1 MHSHFNLF
9 TLKSPNQ
16 FSESHETQTINISIH
31 TRKGPIHKRRDKRR
45 NKCHINVIIIVFLL
59 TRLNKDALLYRYI
72 PSILFAWHLV
82 YEVFKLFY
90 MYPPICNLLLWLYLK
105 LDIHAMDF
113 LKKSAIRNSY
123 ASSRLN

>member
-9 TLKSPNQ
+9 TSKSPKQ
-16 FSESHETQTINISIH
+16 LSESHETQTINISIR
-31 TRKGPIHKRRDKRR
+31 TRKGLIHKRRHERR
-45 NKCHINVIIIVFLL
+45 NKCHINVIVFLL
-59 TRLNKDALLYRYI
+59 TRINKDALLYRYI

-90 MYPPICNLLLWLYLK
+90 MYPPRCNFLLWLYLK